1 MHPALQGL
9 LVGIVLGIVLS
20 GFEYFSVKKQVEER
34 AAAKHQ
40 KPEFEPSDRS
50 RIMAV
55 VRFSFVLP
63 FGAAL
68 LWWLWSMMA
77 G

>member
-9 LVGIVLGIVLS
+9 LAGIILGVVLT
-20 GFEYFSVKKQVEER
+20 GFEYLQVKKQVEER
-34 AAAKHQ
+34 ALARHK
-40 KPEFEPSDRS
+40 KPEFEPTDRT

-55 VRFSFVLP
+55 LRFSLLLP
-63 FGAAL
+63 FGGAL

>member
-9 LVGIVLGIVLS
+9 LAGIVLGVALS
-20 GFEYFSVKKQVEER
+20 AFEYFSVKKQVEER
-34 AAAKHQ
+34 AKEKHK
-40 KPEFEPSDRS
+40 KPEFEPSERT

-55 VRFSFVLP
+55 VRFSLLLP
-63 FGAAL
+63 FGGAL
-68 LWWLWSMMA
+68 LWWLWSMM